1 MSATNG
7 DGDPSVAHEIRITSH
22 GKIKNWVSFALDH
35 FQVRILTCTCYACA
49 YREGIAQK
57 YEDRPLVL
65 HTLPPSKDKRPA
77 PGDESETQHGRPP
90 HPPESERA
98 DSSEKEAKAAR
109 LHPSMATIPRLVSV
123 VEIIKREYLKTLDPA
138 LAQAGSLSGL
148 HQYNEMGDLEEHG
161 LVEGTGNEE
170 QDRLESLAHALQGRN
185 QCVCPRSCFIRVYLI
200 FLARRSLKQKKTA
213 FMRVSLC
220 RKEAPELV
228 RKGVT
233 CVCLGAG
240 AAAPLT
246 DLCRRYQRPTVRKL
260 SKSTR
265 ARLRKK
271 LKRVHSQSEGGAG
284 SLS

>member
-7 DGDPSVAHEIRITSH
+7 DGHPSAAHEIRITSH
-22 GKIKNWVSFALDH
+22 GKIKNWVTFALDH
-35 FQVRILTCTCYACA
+35 F
-49 YREGIAQK
+49 QK

-65 HTLPPSKDKRPA
+65 HTLPASKGKGPA
-77 PGDESETQHGRPP
+77 PDDESETQHGGPA
-90 HPPESERA
+90 HPAESEHSHSA
-98 DSSEKEAKAAR
+98 ENGAKANR

-148 HQYNEMGDLEEHG
+148 HQYNEMGDLEEQG

-170 QDRLESLAHALQGRN
+170 QVRLESLAHALQGRN
-185 QCVCPRSCFIRVYLI
+185 H
-200 FLARRSLKQKKTA
+200 LKQKKTA

-228 RKGVT
+228 RNGVT
-233 CVCLGAG
+233 
-240 AAAPLT
+240 
-246 DLCRRYQRPTVRKL
+246 YQKPAVRKL

-265 ARLRKK
+265 ARLKKK
-271 LKRVHSQSEGGAG
+271 LSKAHSESEGAG
-284 SLS
+284 STSLPS